1 MIRRTPG
8 ASGVAAMARPP
19 MAAVRLLILAVALLV
34 ASAVQPPT
42 GQAMANQQQA
52 GPTTTTPPAA
62 AAPGPVV
69 ASAER
74 GDLPGIT
81 LTVDQLRRS
90 DPNTVTV
97 VFTIANKDGEP
108 PVFDWTWGELGLT
121 EVGNAFA
128 FDMSGIYLVEGKKK
142 YLVLRDTN
150 NRCIC
155 STGVYRSGT
164 PEGLT
169 PGTAATMFAK
179 FPAPPAS
186 VTRVAVVVPH
196 FPVLDGLPLAS

>member
-1 MIRRTPG
+1 MIRSARG
-8 ASGVAAMARPP
+8 AAGVAAMA
-19 MAAVRLLILAVALLV
+19 AVPRLLVVVAVLV
-34 ASAVQPPT
+34 ASAVQSPAT
-42 GQAMANQQQA
+42 QAVANQQTT
-52 GPTTTTPPAA
+52 PTTATPVASGATPA
-62 AAPGPVV
+62 PVV
-69 ASAER
+69 ASADR

-128 FDMSGIYLVEGKKK
+128 FDMSGVYLVEPEGKKK

-164 PEGLT
+164 AEGLT
-169 PGTAATMFAK
+169 PGTAVTMFAK
-179 FPAPPAS
+179 FPAPPAA
-186 VTRVAVVVPH
+186 VTRVAVAVPH

>member
-1 MIRRTPG
+1 MVRRARG
-8 ASGVAAMARPP
+8 AGGVTAMA
-19 MAAVRLLILAVALLV
+19 AALRLLIVAAAVLV
-34 ASAVQPPT
+34 ASAVQSPAT
-42 GQAMANQQQA
+42 QAAANHQQA
-52 GPTTTTPPAA
+52 TPTTATAA
-62 AAPGPVV
+62 ASAATPAPVV
-69 ASAER
+69 ASADR

-81 LTVDQLRRS
+81 LTVDQLRRA

-128 FDMSGIYLVEGKKK
+128 FDMSGVYLIEPEGKKK

-164 PEGLT
+164 GEGLT
-169 PGTAATMFAK
+169 PGTAVTMFAK
-179 FPAPPAS
+179 FPAPPAA
-186 VTRVAVVVPH
+186 VTRVAVAVPH